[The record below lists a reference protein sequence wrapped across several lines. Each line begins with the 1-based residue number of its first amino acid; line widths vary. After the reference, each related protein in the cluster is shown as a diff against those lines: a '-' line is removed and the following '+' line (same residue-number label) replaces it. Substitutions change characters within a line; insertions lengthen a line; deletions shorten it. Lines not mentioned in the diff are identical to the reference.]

1 MTEIAS
7 CALIQDDTDRQT
19 SAYMAM
25 FKTYPD
31 VVSVQHLPKM
41 LGVCRKHAYQLV
53 QQNKIRSVR
62 VGRNYRIPKLCV
74 VEYLIG
80 RA

>member
-7 CALIQDDTDRQT
+7 CALIQGEADRQT

-31 VVSVQHLPKM
+31 VVSVQHLQEM